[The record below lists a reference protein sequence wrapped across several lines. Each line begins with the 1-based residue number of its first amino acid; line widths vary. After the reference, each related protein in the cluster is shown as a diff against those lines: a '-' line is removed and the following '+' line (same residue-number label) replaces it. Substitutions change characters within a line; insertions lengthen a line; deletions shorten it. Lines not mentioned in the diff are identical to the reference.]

1 MTLSILELAVGLL
14 IVVLALAQEGCWYE
28 RKDIYSIEEIHPL
41 RRARMEQKKRDL
53 VKIEDLKV
61 GNGPL
66 AAWGRK
72 ISAHLRV
79 DQADGTFIFEGP
91 VFDLI
96 GFKGFPESSR
106 SSDEHLLM
114 GFNNP
119 GIRLGLNGMA
129 VGGKRRITV
138 DRKLVCENIKEDD
151 PNLGKCHL
159 VDRAEVLKQ
168 KLIIEATLTESC
180 IPVRLEP
187 HTGSAYMIKFFL
199 TMFGVKDEIY
209 CRTLD
214 EPKPNL
220 ALPIWHFY

>member
-1 MTLSILELAVGLL
+1 MTSRRGLAVGLL
-14 IVVLALAQEGCWYE
+14 IGVVALTQEGCWYE
-28 RKDIYSIEEIHPL
+28 RKDIYSIEEIHPS
-41 RRARMEQKKRDL
+41 RRERMEQEKRDL

-79 DQADGTFIFEGP
+79 DQADGTFIYEGP
-91 VFDLI
+91 VFDLF
-96 GFKGFPESSR
+96 GFKGFPELNKSG
-106 SSDEHLLM
+106 EHFLR

-138 DRKLVCENIKEDD
+138 DRKLVCEDIKEDS
-151 PNLGKCHL
+151 PHLAKCHL

-187 HTGSAYMIKFFL
+187 HTRNAYMIKYFL
-199 TMFGVKDEIY
+199 TMFGVKDEIS